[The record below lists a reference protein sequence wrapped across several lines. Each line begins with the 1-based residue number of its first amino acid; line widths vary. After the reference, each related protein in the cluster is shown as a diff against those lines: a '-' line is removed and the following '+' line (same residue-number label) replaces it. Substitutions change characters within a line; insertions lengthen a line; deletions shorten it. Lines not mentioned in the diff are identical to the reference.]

1 MNDYDY
7 DLLKSNLRN
16 YLENR
21 GINTNKMFR
30 CINPA
35 HSDSNASMKYYDDN
49 KVYCFGCGASYNL
62 FDVIS
67 IMENLSQKEAF
78 KRALDYYSYGK
89 LLSPVKP
96 INKPKIDKTEE
107 NKLKDYSK
115 AYSIWK
121 HNLEKEKPALEYLKG
136 REIDEKTAQKF
147 NLGYNE
153 FKFGDRVLKAIV
165 IPINENT
172 FTARNIDKTDTE
184 FRYYK
189 AKGNHTDIFNKSALT
204 NNIPFCF
211 ITEGEFDC
219 LSFESVGANAVA
231 LGSTCN
237 ISKLKNLDIDKKKTY
252 ILALDNDEAGLTA
265 KEELEEFFKENN
277 IKYRQFD
284 NCGFKDSNEA
294 LIADKDTFQ
303 KSIFSLLKKLH
314 LQENCEM

>member
-107 NKLKDYSK
+107 NKFKDYSK

-237 ISKLKNLDIDKKKTY
+237 ISKLKNLDID
-252 ILALDNDEAGLTA
+252 
-265 KEELEEFFKENN
+265 
-277 IKYRQFD
+277 
-284 NCGFKDSNEA
+284 
-294 LIADKDTFQ
+294 
-303 KSIFSLLKKLH
+303 
-314 LQENCEM
+314 